1 MFGLKVPDDAHGCLQ
16 DIHWSE
22 GLIGYFPTYT
32 LGNLAAAQ
40 LYRRA
45 LADVPGLP
53 AELAAGRYG
62 GLLGWMR
69 EKVHAQGRRMLPGE
83 LIAAATGE
91 PTRVEHY
98 LTGLREKFV

>member
-1 MFGLKVPDDAHGCLQ
+1 MQ

-53 AELAAGRYG
+53 AELAAGQYA

-83 LIAAATGE
+83 LITAATGE
-91 PTRVEHY
+91 GTRVEYY